1 MGYKYIIS
9 YSDLMQSIGF
19 VLFRYGQIV
28 YTVTA
33 DIIQTIHSGNRKSI
47 TVKGAL

>member
-19 VLFRYGQIV
+19 VFVQQITLQTHCDGRY
-28 YTVTA
+28 YPDNT
-33 DIIQTIHSGNRKSI
+33 
-47 TVKGAL
+47 

>member
-19 VLFRYGQIV
+19 VLFSKYLWKNLTNEG
-28 YTVTA
+28 
-33 DIIQTIHSGNRKSI
+33 K
-47 TVKGAL
+47 